1 MPSDEANNL
10 SVADRLA
17 EWQQGDF
24 TLDCCEFLF
33 CTSPFEDEEE
43 GTPFSADVEDDLQG
57 ICVISQTCDIV
68 RDPEKTTVSYVTV
81 CPLVKLDAARIS
93 PIEKG
98 EVPRFGMLAGAPEHV
113 VVDFTRAMSVKK
125 ELLVEWDRQRGCPQ
139 EADLQNFARALE
151 RFFGR
156 FGFPDAFNDCMET
169 FRKAVNGK
177 YGKPNSDF
185 GKAIRSV
192 SEFRVFPHT
201 TWDDPD
207 DVPITILAILK
218 DPDGREVAD
227 VEEIRKELAGQA
239 DKITWSAPFSPHA
252 TVLRVASLDDLSA
265 AEYLN
270 TYPLELNALSFA
282 KRYQPED

>member
-1 MPSDEANNL
+1 MPSNEANNV

-24 TLDCCEFLF
+24 TTDCGEFLF
-33 CTSPFEDEEE
+33 CASPLEDEEV
-43 GTPFSADVEDDLQG
+43 GAPFSADIEYELQG
-57 ICVISQTCDIV
+57 VCVISQTCDIV
-68 RDPEKTTVSYVTV
+68 RDPDTSTVSYVTV
-81 CPLVKLDAARIS
+81 CPLVELNASHMSAV
-93 PIEKG
+93 EKG
-98 EVPRFGMLAGAPEHV
+98 EVPRFGMLAGAPEKV

-139 EADLQNFARALE
+139 EADLQNFARSLE

-177 YGKPNSDF
+177 YGRPKSDF

-201 TWDDPD
+201 KWDDPD

-218 DPDGREVAD
+218 DADSREVAD
-227 VEEIRKELAGQA
+227 VEQIRKELAGQA
-239 DKITWSAPFSPHA
+239 DKITWSAPFSPHK

-265 AEYLN
+265 SEYLN

-282 KRYQPED
+282 KRYQQVD